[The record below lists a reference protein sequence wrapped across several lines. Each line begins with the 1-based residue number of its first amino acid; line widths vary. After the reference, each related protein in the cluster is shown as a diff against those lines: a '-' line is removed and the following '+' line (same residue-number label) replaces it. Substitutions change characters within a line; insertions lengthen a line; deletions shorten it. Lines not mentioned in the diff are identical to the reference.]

1 MEIFY
6 SNDIDAGLVTLPA
19 EESGHC
25 IKVLRHR
32 VGDAVSVIDGE
43 GTLYRCVLIDADS
56 RAAVARIEE
65 AVPSFGSHP
74 YRLVMA
80 VCPTKNADR
89 YEWFAEKATEMG
101 VDEIVPV
108 IGDHSERKAFKT
120 ERLSRI
126 VLSAAKQSLKARLPV
141 IREAVPVSEFI
152 RRAGVPD
159 AGDSGA
165 ASLKLICYC
174 DSSLPRDRRV
184 GIKDA
189 LAALVSQ
196 RSPVTDDAASLREV
210 RTVQDTNFSFP
221 EIYVLIGPE
230 GDFSQEE
237 LDLAFS
243 RGWQPV
249 HLGDSRLRTE
259 TAALAAVAAV
269 YFNF

>member
-6 SNDIDAGLVTLPA
+6 SNNINAGLITLPA

-25 IKVLRHR
+25 VKVLRHR
-32 VGDAVSVIDGE
+32 VGDVVSVIDGE
-43 GTLYRCVLIDADS
+43 GTLYRCVLTDADP
-56 RAAVARIEE
+56 RAAVAKIEE
-65 AVPSFGSHP
+65 ALPSFGALP
-74 YRLVMA
+74 YHLVMA
-80 VCPTKNADR
+80 VCPTKNTDR

-126 VLSAAKQSLKARLPV
+126 VLSAAKQSLKARLPIV
-141 IREAVPVSEFI
+141 REAMPVSEFI
-152 RRAGVPD
+152 RS

-165 ASLKLICYC
+165 AAPLKLICYC
-174 DSSLPRDRRV
+174 DSSLPREKRV
-184 GIKDA
+184 SIREA
-189 LAALVSQ
+189 LAALVLQ
-196 RSPVTDDAASLREV
+196 RAPAADCATS
-210 RTVQDTNFSFP
+210 VQEP
-221 EIYVLIGPE
+221 EICILIGPE

-243 RGWQPV
+243 NGWQPV

-269 YFNF
+269 YFSFI

>member
-6 SNDIDAGLVTLPA
+6 SNDIDTGLVTLPA

-25 IKVLRHR
+25 VKVLRHR
-32 VGDAVSVIDGE
+32 VGDTISVIDGE
-43 GTLYRCVLIDADS
+43 GTLYRCVLTEADP

-65 AVPSFGSHP
+65 TLPDFGGHP

-108 IGDHSERKAFKT
+108 IGDHSERKSFKT

-126 VLSAAKQSLKARLPV
+126 VLSAAKQSLKARLPIV
-141 IREAVPVSEFI
+141 REAVPVSEFI
-152 RRAGVPD
+152 RS
-159 AGDSGA
+159 AGDSG
-165 ASLKLICYC
+165 SDPLKLICYC
-174 DSSLPRDRRV
+174 DSSLPREKRV
-184 GIKDA
+184 SIREA
-189 LAALVSQ
+189 LAALASQ
-196 RSPVTDDAASLREV
+196 DV
-210 RTVQDTNFSFP
+210 
-221 EIYVLIGPE
+221 YVLIGPE

-243 RGWQPV
+243 HGWQPV

-269 YFNF
+269 YFNCM